1 MSRKNTK
8 PFPKLQI
15 SDLEKHPIWETLVD
29 DDADDPSVFPIDT
42 LPVTHLTGR
51 LVGTRVKLAN
61 GDRLWAM
68 LFNLDLTDARKTDQL
83 VQLRIERKG
92 KWFWLA
98 RYWDVDYDRSGPE
111 ALATFLGLSVDE
123 TFPIT
128 YDITGI
134 ATGLQPVVSGQ
145 LSKEPR
151 QRLPRD
157 EIIRMAVP

>member
-51 LVGTRVKLAN
+51 LVGTRVQLAN

-68 LFNLDLTDARKTDQL
+68 LFNLDLKDARKTDQL

-92 KWFWLA
+92 EWFWLA
-98 RYWDVDYDRSGPE
+98 R
-111 ALATFLGLSVDE
+111 
-123 TFPIT
+123 
-128 YDITGI
+128 
-134 ATGLQPVVSGQ
+134 
-145 LSKEPR
+145 
-151 QRLPRD
+151 
-157 EIIRMAVP
+157 